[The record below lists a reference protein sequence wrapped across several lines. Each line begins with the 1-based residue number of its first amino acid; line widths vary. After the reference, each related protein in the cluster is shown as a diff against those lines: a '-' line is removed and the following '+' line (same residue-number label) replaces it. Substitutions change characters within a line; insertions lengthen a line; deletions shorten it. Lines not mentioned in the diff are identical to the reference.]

1 MLEKLGEAY
10 VSNRLGKVSREHL
23 ANKALVLY
31 FEGKNKDEELM
42 RAMQQ
47 AYQHFGCEEQTT
59 GLFEIIYVTAAKT
72 AAQFASSFRHMPWLS
87 LPFTHALRREQLRHL
102 FEVGEEKDAVVLL
115 HMDGST
121 ISREG
126 SLHVKLAYRCQSSLN
141 DKKQENKN
149 QMELTK
155 RIAKEAKQTATL
167 ETRLQKGVVAKLARC
182 TTQLCKQMRK
192 REFDEFIGS
201 EQAELPPELAR
212 QVSGAETALEGARVG
227 IKALDSALLEQI
239 CAASEPPSDQI
250 KESVEAIGVILG
262 LKPDFGN
269 VQARVMARED
279 AFRDRLLSFNKAHVP
294 QTARARLRKFLSGT
308 ATEPVA
314 SALRAWVTAL
324 VNYEQVAEDEAIA
337 REQHACTPVMQ
348 AACEC
353 LCDLHGMHAVED
365 DLRGALL
372 MADKFAASDVATM
385 AEEAEQDEEV
395 RKLQEQT
402 NTLNNVIKLMEQG
415 LKDAVKMLPELQDSV
430 RNSDFNHTFGEVP
443 SYLDYIISPQGSA
456 TELHANKSAAI
467 NLLKATIWISKPSL
481 MQSGGSS
488 GETLSV
494 NELVEEANKN
504 TLINELVRKIRDA
517 ANETASEQLKPSPDV
532 TDAEW
537 AKFNQLLEGVH
548 TASIQK
554 PLLSIWHVWCTRAF
568 ARFERENRRCL
579 ASAADAVWPAM
590 RCGRLVGATPDQ
602 GRARRQAHCRQ
613 EGQGTARRHPQAA
626 R

>member
-1 MLEKLGEAY
+1 MRGPTEVRPECVAGFMLEKLGEAY

-201 EQAELPPELAR
+201 EQAELPPELRELAA
-212 QVSGAETALEGARVG
+212 AETALEGARVG

-239 CAASEPPSDQI
+239 CAASEPPSDQV

-262 LKPDFGN
+262 LKPDFGPG
-269 VQARVMARED
+269 
-279 AFRDRLLSFNKAHVP
+279 RLHV
-294 QTARARLRKFLSGT
+294 RRCG
-308 ATEPVA
+308 VC
-314 SALRAWVTAL
+314 ALRDGV
-324 VNYEQVAEDEAIA
+324 EP
-337 REQHACTPVMQ
+337 RG
-348 AACEC
+348 
-353 LCDLHGMHAVED
+353 LH
-365 DLRGALL
+365 
-372 MADKFAASDVATM
+372 
-385 AEEAEQDEEV
+385 
-395 RKLQEQT
+395 
-402 NTLNNVIKLMEQG
+402 
-415 LKDAVKMLPELQDSV
+415 
-430 RNSDFNHTFGEVP
+430 
-443 SYLDYIISPQGSA
+443 
-456 TELHANKSAAI
+456 
-467 NLLKATIWISKPSL
+467 
-481 MQSGGSS
+481 QS
-488 GETLSV
+488 TQ
-494 NELVEEANKN
+494 
-504 TLINELVRKIRDA
+504 RR
-517 ANETASEQLKPSPDV
+517 
-532 TDAEW
+532 W
-537 AKFNQLLEGVH
+537 
-548 TASIQK
+548 
-554 PLLSIWHVWCTRAF
+554 
-568 ARFERENRRCL
+568 ER
-579 ASAADAVWPAM
+579 PH
-590 RCGRLVGATPDQ
+590 
-602 GRARRQAHCRQ
+602 RARRTRSQPLGRHACR
-613 EGQGTARRHPQAA
+613 RRVLIMYG
-626 R
+626 